1 MSTISLSPRQL
12 SRGLRTALD
21 PTRPMLG
28 QIVVTRKCNL
38 DCGYCNEFDKISA
51 PVPTAA
57 LYEYIDHLA
66 ALGTQ
71 VITFTGGEPFLH
83 PELDKLV
90 ARVNLHHMVCTSITN
105 GFLLTKEWVEKLN
118 EAKLYLLQVSVDN
131 LDPNDQSQKSFNLL
145 KKKLPLLSQYARFNV
160 NINAVLGSSPVA
172 ETRELARQIR
182 EMGFYMTVGLMHS
195 GNGSLDRGLLEHK
208 DLEPLFK
215 EMSGDRRRKFLH
227 RFGEGWEYD
236 MIRNGESDW
245 KCRAGARYLYID
257 EFGIVS
263 YCSQRRNDPGIPLLE
278 YTKDHLR
285 RFSTTRKGC
294 ELTCTVACV
303 RRASSVDAW
312 RGQKAEPTANV
323 DVEAAPAV
331 S

>member
-1 MSTISLSPRQL
+1 MQTISLRPKQIA
-12 SRGLRTALD
+12 RGLRTALD
-21 PTRPMLG
+21 PARPMLA

-38 DCGYCNEFDKISA
+38 DCGYCNEFDKISQ
-51 PVPTAA
+51 PVPTET
-57 LYEYIDHLA
+57 LYQYIDHLA
-66 ALGTQ
+66 DLGTQ
-71 VITFTGGEPFLH
+71 VITFTGGEPLLH

-90 ARVNLHHMVCTSITN
+90 ARVNSHSMVCTSITN

-118 EAKLYLLQVSVDN
+118 DAGLYLLQVSVDN
-131 LDPNDQSQKSFNLL
+131 LEPSDLSQKSFNLL
-145 KKKLPLLSQYARFNV
+145 KKKLPLLTQYARFNV

-182 EMGFYMTVGLMHS
+182 EMGFYMTVGLLHS
-195 GNGSLDRGLLEHK
+195 GDGSLDRGLLEHK
-208 DLEPLFK
+208 DLEPLYK
-215 EMSGDRRRKFLH
+215 EMSGDRRRKLLH

-263 YCSQRRNDPGIPLLE
+263 YCSQRRNDPGIHLLE
-278 YTKDHLR
+278 YSKDHLR

-303 RRASSVDAW
+303 RRASSVDVW
-312 RGQKAEPTANV
+312 RSQEAEPTPTP
-323 DVEAAPAV
+323 DIEAAPAI

>member
-1 MSTISLSPRQL
+1 MSTISLKPRQIA
-12 SRGLRTALD
+12 RGLRTAMD
-21 PTRPMLG
+21 PTRPMLA

-38 DCGYCNEFDKISA
+38 DCGYCNEFDKVSM
-51 PVPTAA
+51 PVPTEM
-57 LYEYIDHLA
+57 LFQYVDHLA
-66 ALGTQ
+66 SLGTQ
-71 VITFTGGEPFLH
+71 VVTFTGGEPLLH
-83 PELDKLV
+83 PDLDKVV
-90 ARVNLHHMVCTSITN
+90 ARVNSHDMVCTSITN

-118 EAKLYLLQVSVDN
+118 DAGLYLLQVSVDN
-131 LDPNDQSQKSFNLL
+131 LEPSELSQKSFNLL
-145 KKKLPLLSQYARFNV
+145 KKKLPLLTEFAKFNV

-182 EMGFYMTVGLMHS
+182 EMGFYMTVGLLHS

-227 RFGEGWEYD
+227 RFGEGWEYG

-263 YCSQRRNDPGIPLLE
+263 FCSQRRNDPGIPLLE
-278 YTKDHLR
+278 YTKEYLHR
-285 RFSTTRKGC
+285 YSTTRKGC

-312 RGQKAEPTANV
+312 RHQESDPAEKI
-323 DVEAAPAV
+323 DVAVAAY
-331 S
+331 